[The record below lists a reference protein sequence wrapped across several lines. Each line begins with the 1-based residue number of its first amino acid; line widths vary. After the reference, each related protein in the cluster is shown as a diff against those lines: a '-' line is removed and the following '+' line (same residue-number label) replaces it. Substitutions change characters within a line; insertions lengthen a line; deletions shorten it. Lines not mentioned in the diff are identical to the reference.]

1 MEEKNN
7 SIVYTEIP
15 MRTWRW
21 LGVNEGKI
29 SADLLAHL
37 PMRGRIYVKPGMTDS
52 QVHVC
57 RKSDREICQV
67 AVGANANCTVTNI
80 VLAPDDAEWA
90 GALKIRVDAGGHV
103 QANIIHLGG
112 KNVLCSVEIELVGDD
127 SSAEL
132 NALYFAAYE
141 EKYDMN
147 FIIRQMGKRTDAKMN
162 VYGALG
168 GNADKIFRGTLDFVQ
183 GCSGSVGNEKEEII
197 LLSDGVRNRTVPLML
212 SGEDDVDGHHAASIG
227 RMDEEKLF
235 YLMSRGLDEEEAKRL
250 VLEATFAPVVNMIE
264 NEALKAEVEEAIN
277 RKVAK
282 CLGNT

>member
-7 SIVYTEIP
+7 RIVYTEIP

-21 LGVNEGKI
+21 LGVNEGTVSQELMDSDPVKKAI
-29 SADLLAHL
+29 SVA
-37 PMRGRIYVKPGMTDS
+37 PGATEAKL
-52 QVHVC
+52 QVC
-57 RKSDREICQV
+57 RKGGLNLCEIS
-67 AVGANANCTVTNI
+67 VGEKASCTVSSV

-90 GALKIRVDAGGHV
+90 GELKVKVAAGGSAKV
-103 QANIIHLGG
+103 NIINLGG
-112 KNVLCSVEIELVGDD
+112 RSNLSSVTIELIGDE
-127 SSAEL
+127 SSAEI
-132 NALYFAAYE
+132 NALYFAADH

-147 FIIRQMGKRTDAKMN
+147 FIIRQQGKATDGRMN

-168 GNADKIFRGTLDFVQ
+168 GNADKIFRGTLDFVK
-183 GCSGSVGNEKEEII
+183 GCSGSVGNEKEEIV

-227 RMDEEKLF
+227 RMDEDKLF

-250 VLEATFAPVVNMIE
+250 VLEATFAPVVSLID
-264 NEALKAEVEEAIN
+264 NEALRSEIEEAIN

-282 CLGNT
+282 CLG